1 MRFGLSADE
10 VLTVETPQGNHS
22 PRHSTDGVTFSALM
36 AYPGIELTIT
46 LPDLIFTRC
55 VHPNFTREIAFGD
68 DPAKNVSKEANI
80 TEMRYKDSIISSKQK
95 AEVSTKLLRCYL
107 NEMLS
112 LVDSVVISRTLTA
125 DIESVMALITADVS
139 GADQLVTKM
148 NHSRFLSGHRYYR
161 TFDNDPKR
169 KHSGKDLKAC
179 LRETI
184 NPELVFSL
192 ERCKFTNALM
202 TDERNVDYFM
212 DYFKNILIHQ
222 IPRNVAAFKDMIK
235 KCLKIRCTLCD
246 MAFEGVMITSVV
258 ADHYM
263 AHHFVPAKWHCAS
276 CDRVFTQD
284 QLAKLNW
291 HHDCENEK

>member
-1 MRFGLSADE
+1 MRFRVSSND
-10 VLTVETPQGNHS
+10 VLTAEIPQVIS

-55 VHPNFTREIAFGD
+55 VCPNLTRELAFGD
-68 DPAKNVSKEANI
+68 DPTNNVSKEANI
-80 TEMRYKDSIISSKQK
+80 TETRYKDSILCSKRNG
-95 AEVSTKLLRCYL
+95 EVSTKLLRCYL
-107 NEMLS
+107 NEMLT
-112 LVDSVVISRTLTA
+112 LVDNVEISRTLTA
-125 DIESVMALITADVS
+125 DIESVMALITADICE
-139 GADQLVTKM
+139 ADQLLTKM

-161 TFDNDPKR
+161 IFYNSPKR
-169 KHSGKDLKAC
+169 STQSGTDLRAC

-192 ERCKFTNALM
+192 ERCKFTNDLM
-202 TDERNVDYFM
+202 ADEQNVDYFM
-212 DYFKNILIHQ
+212 DYFKNILIQQ
-222 IPRNVAAFKDMIK
+222 IPQNIAAFKDMIK

-246 MAFEGVMITSVV
+246 KDFEGVMITSVV

-263 AHHFVPAKWHCAS
+263 AHHFVAVDWNCTI
-276 CDRVFTQD
+276 CNRVFTQD

-291 HHDCENEK
+291 HHDCE